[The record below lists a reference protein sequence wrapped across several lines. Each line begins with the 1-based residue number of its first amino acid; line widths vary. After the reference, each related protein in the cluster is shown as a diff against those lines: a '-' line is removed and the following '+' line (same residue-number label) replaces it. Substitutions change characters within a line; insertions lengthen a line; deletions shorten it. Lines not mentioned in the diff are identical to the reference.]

1 MKEKCYERETGIAP
15 EKGGEGK
22 LLGFVF
28 TLNHRFHSARE
39 RRKGGKE
46 EEEEDKKG
54 ASEKEK
60 GFSFLLNELN

>member
-15 EKGGEGK
+15 EKKGEGK

-39 RRKGGKE
+39 RRKGGKKKRKKT
-46 EEEEDKKG
+46 KKG
-54 ASEKEK
+54 LVRKRRVFPSC
-60 GFSFLLNELN
+60 